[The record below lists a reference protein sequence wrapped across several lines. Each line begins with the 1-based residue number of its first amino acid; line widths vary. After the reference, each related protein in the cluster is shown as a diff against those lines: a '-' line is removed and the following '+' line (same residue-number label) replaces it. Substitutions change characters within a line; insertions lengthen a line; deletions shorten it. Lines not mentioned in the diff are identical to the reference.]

1 VAKVATPSKGN
12 VVNLM
17 EALQASIKTTGKNE
31 PTTAAKA
38 GKSAKKVSV
47 EPPVDDVPPVD
58 EPGKPPAELAAAA
71 PPADPPPP
79 PPPPPAALAKLE
91 PKVKQSARA
100 SVDFFM
106 SHPPG
111 TTNLFSKRS
120 FLKFFS
126 SSESADTCC
135 AVVHRHGYRPVSTLR
150 ASLDRRNN
158 LRNDSPRKHR
168 DRPYQAGRSPHW
180 VKVKNPASPAMT
192 AGGRCELVE
201 RQPRNQPTSPGLNDP
216 GCEGFV
222 ACEGGQGRIT

>member
-1 VAKVATPSKGN
+1 MSP
-12 VVNLM
+12 VNRQQNLR
-17 EALQASIKTTGKNE
+17 LR
-31 PTTAAKA
+31 
-38 GKSAKKVSV
+38 
-47 EPPVDDVPPVD
+47 
-58 EPGKPPAELAAAA
+58 A

-192 AGGRCELVE
+192 AGGRLRAPGRRTAINRGPLRMIDDFSNL
-201 RQPRNQPTSPGLNDP
+201 RQRESPV
-216 GCEGFV
+216 C
-222 ACEGGQGRIT
+222 